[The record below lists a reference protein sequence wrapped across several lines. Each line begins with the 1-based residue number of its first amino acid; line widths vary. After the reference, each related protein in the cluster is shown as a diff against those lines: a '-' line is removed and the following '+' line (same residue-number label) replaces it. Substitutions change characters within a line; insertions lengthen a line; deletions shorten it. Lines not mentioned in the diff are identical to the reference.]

1 MTTTVNRNEP
11 SLPPITTKQ
20 IIAPATTIHN
30 FERPQRFRRL
40 RRLTIGVILVASF
53 LVDLLG
59 LHSLS
64 WALDGVAVDVFVTWR
79 VVEHWTTRRSRGSS
93 RLTTLQNQ
101 PQEAHGEERA

>member
-1 MTTTVNRNEP
+1 MTTTVKRNEL
-11 SLPPITTKQ
+11 SLSPITMKQ
-20 IIAPATTIHN
+20 IVAPATTIHN

-40 RRLTIGVILVASF
+40 RRLTIGVILVASL

-64 WALDGVAVDVFVTWR
+64 WALDGVAVDVYVTWR
-79 VVEHWTTRRSRGSS
+79 VVEHWTTRRLRGSS

-101 PQEAHGEERA
+101 P

>member
-1 MTTTVNRNEP
+1 MTTTVKRNEL
-11 SLPPITTKQ
+11 SLSPITMKQ
-20 IIAPATTIHN
+20 IVAPATTIHN

-40 RRLTIGVILVASF
+40 TIGVILVASL

-64 WALDGVAVDVFVTWR
+64 WALDGVAVDVYLTWR
-79 VVEHWTTRRSRGSS
+79 VVEHWTARRLRGGS

-101 PQEAHGEERA
+101 P